1 MRSIVNISMPPNLKK
16 EVEQIIKEE
25 KYASV
30 SEFFRDAI
38 RTWKENQIYN
48 EIMQSEKEFTK
59 GNGRVLKS
67 LKELR

>member
-16 EVEQIIKEE
+16 EVEQIIKEK

-48 EIMQSEKEFTK
+48 EIMQSEKEFAK

>member
-25 KYASV
+25 NYASV

>member
-1 MRSIVNISMPPNLKK
+1 MPPNLKK

-25 KYASV
+25 NYASV

>member
-1 MRSIVNISMPPNLKK
+1 MRSIVNISMPPALKK

-25 KYASV
+25 NYASV

-48 EIMQSEKEFTK
+48 EIMQSEKEFAK

>member
-25 KYASV
+25 NYASV

-48 EIMQSEKEFTK
+48 EIMQSEKEFAK

>member
-48 EIMQSEKEFTK
+48 EIMQSEKEFAK

>member
-1 MRSIVNISMPPNLKK
+1 MPPALKK

-25 KYASV
+25 NYASV

>member
-25 KYASV
+25 TYASV